1 MDADE
6 KDIITYLKVWSGQY
20 VSAREIARKAASK
33 KRFQKEPDWAVPVLR
48 RLVEKGLVESDDMA
62 HYRLIPDS
70 KKEKPKR
77 WISPQLQKILDKTGK
92 DFSQG
97 VDIEEPPKTEPSA
110 GPPGGEKK
118 PADRK

>member
-33 KRFQKEPDWAVPVLR
+33 KRFEKEPNWAVPVLG
-48 RLVEKGLVESDDMA
+48 RLLEKGLVESDSRA
-62 HYRLIPDS
+62 HYRLLLGS

-77 WISPQLQKILDKTGK
+77 WISPHLQKILDKTGK
-92 DFSQG
+92 DFSEG
-97 VDIEEPPKTEPSA
+97 GEIDEPPKTA
-110 GPPGGEKK
+110 PPGGEKP
-118 PADRK
+118 PAEGG